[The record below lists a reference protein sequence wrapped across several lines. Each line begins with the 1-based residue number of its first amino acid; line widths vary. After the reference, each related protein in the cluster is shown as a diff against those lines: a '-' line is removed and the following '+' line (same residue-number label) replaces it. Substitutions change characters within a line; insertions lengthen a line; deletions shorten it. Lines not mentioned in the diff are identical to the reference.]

1 MGAKY
6 KIIRVLNNNVI
17 LSLNLANTK
26 EAVLIGKGI
35 GFGKKNGEVCRILP
49 DRIEKIFITYDEK
62 LKRDY
67 IDLVEQMN
75 ESILSMCTEI
85 ILMAEKE
92 LGPLNSRLHIVLT
105 DHIGFA
111 LERINA
117 GMEICNP
124 FLHEIKSLYPDEY
137 RVALIAQKYIQET
150 TGTYIVEDEVGFIA
164 LHLNA
169 AKKHKDVKDTIR
181 NTRLIKEL
189 IFLIED
195 NLNYKIESDLTYGRL
210 IHHLRSTL
218 ERIEKGQIVKN
229 PLLDTLKK
237 EFSNS
242 FAIALTIKK
251 KIEEDTNFFVP
262 DDELGYMTIH
272 IDRIRRM
279 AKKN

>member
-1 MGAKY
+1 MEAKY

-17 LSLNLANTK
+17 LAFNLANEK

-35 GFGKKNGEVCRILP
+35 GFGKNNGEVCKILP
-49 DRIEKIFITYDEK
+49 DKIEKIFITYDEK
-62 LKRDY
+62 LKSNY
-67 IDLVEQMN
+67 IDLVEQIN
-75 ESILSMCTEI
+75 ESILSMCTDI

-117 GMEICNP
+117 GMEIYNP

-137 RVALIAQKYIQET
+137 RVALIAQEHIQNT
-150 TGTYIVEDEVGFIA
+150 TGMHIVEDEVGFIA

-169 AKKHKDVKDTIR
+169 AKKHKDVKDTLR

-189 IFLIED
+189 ILIIEN

-210 IHHLRSTL
+210 IHHLRGTL
-218 ERIEKGQIVKN
+218 ERIEKGQIIKN

-237 EFSNS
+237 EFSDS
-242 FAIALTIKK
+242 FKIALKIKK
-251 KIEEDTNFFVP
+251 KIEENTNFFVP

-272 IDRIRRM
+272 IDRLRRM